1 MWLPAVCGVFTVLH
15 FGFGIGAS
23 IHLLVAL
30 PPIRSSIADRLSSI
44 YCLSS
49 ITDLTPF
56 VLFISATVIA
66 WAIRG
71 KYSRLTEIID
81 MPITPFAVSAVASDI
96 AIAAALC
103 SLLWHTRAAT
113 SFADTSSVI
122 ASLMLWAINRCIL
135 TSAVALAETA
145 VFVARPHD
153 FWFLGTDFVIGKC
166 TSSLLF
172 FPAMWHETEN

>member
-15 FGFGIGAS
+15 FGFGIGT
-23 IHLLVAL
+23 
-30 PPIRSSIADRLSSI
+30 SI
-44 YCLSS
+44 YLSCTIIFQRRTCL
-49 ITDLTPF
+49 
-56 VLFISATVIA
+56 VLFIAATVIA

-166 TSSLLF
+166 TSGLLF
-172 FPAMWHETEN
+172 TVWHKTEN